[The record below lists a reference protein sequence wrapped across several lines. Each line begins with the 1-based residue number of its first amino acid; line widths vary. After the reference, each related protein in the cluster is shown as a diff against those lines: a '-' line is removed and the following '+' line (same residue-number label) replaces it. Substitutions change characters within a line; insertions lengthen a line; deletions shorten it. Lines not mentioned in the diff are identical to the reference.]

1 MKSDKGQNM
10 AGTTDL
16 LITGGRVIDPG
27 NAIDSV
33 CDIWVDSLGN
43 IAGIGTFDGQARQR
57 IDATG
62 LIVCPGLIDMHV
74 HLREPGQEWKED
86 IESGSRAA
94 VAGGVTSMCCMPNT
108 GPHIDH
114 AGIARQ
120 IIERSRQVGLCHV
133 HPIGAVTMNL
143 DGKELTEM
151 RELSRAGCV
160 AFSDDGMPIWHA
172 GVMRKALEYAASFD
186 FMIIQHAEELNLTR
200 GGAINEGWISTQ
212 LGVTGMPV
220 EGEDSMIARD
230 IMLTR
235 RTDARYHVAH
245 ISTKGGVDMIRSAQA
260 EGLHVSTEAAPHHF
274 ALTEEAVLGFNV
286 DAKMSPPLRTEADR
300 LAIIEG
306 LRDGTIAVIA
316 TDHAPHHEDDKRC
329 GLSCAAF
336 GIVGLETMLPVS
348 LELVRSGV
356 LSMSALLAKM
366 TCNPARL
373 LNLNAGTLSPGS
385 AADITLFDPD
395 ARWSVD
401 RETLVSK
408 GKNTPWHGKEMIGQV
423 KQTLKGG
430 QIVYTAG
437 NTHD

>member
-1 MKSDKGQNM
+1 MSVS
-10 AGTTDL
+10 L
-16 LITGGRVIDPG
+16 LIIGGRVIDPA
-27 NAIDSV
+27 NAIDEV
-33 CDIWVDSLGN
+33 CDLWIEDGR
-43 IAGIGTFDGQARQR
+43 IAGVGSFDGIADAT

-62 LIVCPGLIDMHV
+62 QIVCPGLIDMHV

-94 VAGGVTSMCCMPNT
+94 VAGGVTTMCCMPNT

-120 IIERSRQVGLCHV
+120 IIERSNQVGLCNV
-133 HPIGAVTMNL
+133 LPIGAVTKNL

-172 GVMRKALEYAASFD
+172 GVMRKALEYSSSFD
-186 FMIIQHAEELNLTR
+186 FMIIQHAEEKQLTA
-200 GGAINEGWISTQ
+200 GGCINEGWISTQ

-230 IMLTR
+230 IMLAR
-235 RTDARYHVAH
+235 RTRARYHVAH
-245 ISTKGGVDMIRSAQA
+245 ISSQGGVELVRAARA
-260 EGLHVSTEAAPHHF
+260 EGLNVTTEAAPHHF
-274 ALTEEAVLGFNV
+274 ALTEEEVLGFNV

-306 LRDGTIAVIA
+306 LRDGTIEVIA

-336 GIVGLETMLPVS
+336 GITGLETMLAVS
-348 LELVRSGV
+348 LDLVRDDI
-356 LSMSALLAKM
+356 LSMSDLIAKM
-366 TCNPARL
+366 TSNPASLLRL
-373 LNLNAGTLSPGS
+373 ETGTLNIGA
-385 AADITLFDPD
+385 AADITIFD
-395 ARWSVD
+395 AEAKWTVD
-401 RETLVSK
+401 RETMVSK
-408 GKNTPWHGKEMIGQV
+408 GKSTPWHGKEMTGQV
-423 KQTLKGG
+423 KQTLKNGRVVFVEG
-430 QIVYTAG
+430 TIHG
-437 NTHD
+437 

>member
-1 MKSDKGQNM
+1 MSGI
-10 AGTTDL
+10 L
-16 LITGGRVIDPG
+16 LIKNGHVIDPANG
-27 NAIDSV
+27 IDET
-33 CDIWVDSLGN
+33 VDLWIKKGT
-43 IAGIGTFDGQARQR
+43 IAAVGSYDGSPDET
-57 IDATG
+57 IDAAG
-62 LIVCPGLIDMHV
+62 KIVCPGLIDMHV

-94 VAGGVTSMCCMPNT
+94 VAGGVTSLCCMPNT

-120 IIERSRQVGLCHV
+120 IIERAAQVGLCNV
-133 HPIGAVTMNL
+133 HPIGAVTKNL

-172 GVMRKALEYAASFD
+172 GVMRKALEYSSSFGYI
-186 FMIIQHAEELNLTR
+186 IIQHAEELALTK
-200 GGAINEGWISTQ
+200 GGCINEGWISTQ

-235 RTDARYHVAH
+235 RAKAFYHVAH
-245 ISTKGGVDMIRSAQA
+245 ISSKGGVELIRAAQA
-260 EGLHVSTEAAPHHF
+260 EGVSVTTEAAPHHF
-274 ALTEEAVLGFNV
+274 ALTEEEVLGFNV
-286 DAKMSPPLRTEADR
+286 DAKMSPPLRTEEDR
-300 LAIIEG
+300 LAVIEG
-306 LRDGTIAVIA
+306 LRDGTIEVIA

-348 LELVRSGV
+348 LDLVRSGV
-356 LSMSALLAKM
+356 LSMSDMIAKM
-366 TCNPARL
+366 TSNPANL
-373 LNLNAGTLSPGS
+373 LGLESGTLTPGS
-385 AADITLFDPD
+385 EADVAIFDPEST
-395 ARWSVD
+395 WTVD

-408 GKNTPWHGKEMIGQV
+408 GKNTPWHGKELTGQV
-423 KQTLKGG
+423 THTIKAGR
-430 QIVYTAG
+430 IVFENGTI
-437 NTHD
+437 HD

>member
-1 MKSDKGQNM
+1 MTLLHIKNGQLVDPAN
-10 AGTTDL
+10 AVDETADL
-16 LITGGRVIDPG
+16 WVKDGVIA
-27 NAIDSV
+27 AI
-33 CDIWVDSLGN
+33 G
-43 IAGIGTFDGQARQR
+43 AYDGAADEV

-62 LIVCPGLIDMHV
+62 KVVCPGLIDMHV

-114 AGIARQ
+114 AGVALQIVARAK
-120 IIERSRQVGLCHV
+120 QVGLCNV
-133 HPIGAVTMNL
+133 HPIGAVTKNL

-172 GVMRKALEYAASFD
+172 GVMRKALEYSSSFGYLV
-186 FMIIQHAEELNLTR
+186 IQHAEEKTLTA
-200 GGAINEGWISTQ
+200 GGAVNEGWISTQ

-245 ISTKGGVDMIRSAQA
+245 ISSKGGVELVRQA
-260 EGLHVSTEAAPHHF
+260 RAAGLKVTTEAAPHHF
-274 ALTEEAVLGFNV
+274 ALTEEEVLGYNS
-286 DAKMSPPLRTEADR
+286 DAKMSPPLRTEVDR
-300 LAIIEG
+300 QAVIEG
-306 LRDGTIAVIA
+306 LRDGTIEVIA

-348 LELVRSGV
+348 LDLVRGGV
-356 LSMSALLAKM
+356 LTLSDLIAKM

-373 LNLNAGTLSPGS
+373 LNLAAGTLSLG
-385 AADITLFDPD
+385 AEADITVFDAD
-395 ARWSVD
+395 ARWTLD
-401 RETLVSK
+401 REKLVSK
-408 GKNTPWHGKEMIGQV
+408 GKNTPWHGKEMTGLV
-423 KQTLKGG
+423 THTLKAGR
-430 QIVYTAG
+430 IVFAEG
-437 NTHD
+437 EVRG